1 MFEKEKFIQDC
12 LEAVKEG
19 QAAVRELVTA
29 AVSDPSG
36 IVSELGVP
44 EHGGIMPIYIAP
56 DLTINNFAWAPCMS
70 LMPHN
75 HQIFQLLEYFRD
87 AKIMSFGNEPK
98 LASRR

>member
-19 QAAVRELVTA
+19 QAAVREVVTA

-44 EHGGIMPIYIAP
+44 EHAGIMPIYSAP
-56 DLTINNFAWAPCMS
+56 DLTI
-70 LMPHN
+70 
-75 HQIFQLLEYFRD
+75 I
-87 AKIMSFGNEPK
+87 
-98 LASRR
+98 